1 MLTRAMVM
9 TAMVLAVATMLA
21 MTIAVHLYADS
32 TGNND
37 GDADGV
43 VFLRCQYDA
52 KFTLLG
58 KSSWLE
64 DLTMRGRSPDSG
76 RILFIHGGQHIL
88 IHPDTKAL
96 KFMNPRNPAVTLP

>member
-9 TAMVLAVATMLA
+9 TAMVLAV
-21 MTIAVHLYADS
+21 MTIAVDLYAAS

-43 VFLRCQYDA
+43 VFPRTQYDA

-64 DLTMRGRSPDSG
+64 DLTISGRSPNSG

-88 IHPDTKAL
+88 IHPETKAL
-96 KFMNPRNPAVTLP
+96 KFMNPRNPAVILP